1 MPGHQKRRRFR
12 RALVPHETLVR
23 CWGDG
28 FRGRIRVLSEGGA
41 FIDTIHPSPPGAE
54 FQVTIEG
61 TEAIRTQCIS
71 RMVDP
76 GWGMGVEFVNM
87 GHVERA
93 KLREL
98 VCRFL

>member
-1 MPGHQKRRRFR
+1 MPGFHKQRRFR
-12 RALVPHETLVR
+12 RVTVPHEMLVR

-28 FRGRIRVLSEGGA
+28 FRGRIRILSEGGA
-41 FIDTIHPSPPGAE
+41 FIDTIHPSPPGTE

-61 TEAIRTQCIS
+61 AQTICTQCIS

-76 GWGMGVEFVNM
+76 GWGMGVEFVAM
-87 GHVERA
+87 GQVERA
-93 KLREL
+93 KVREL